1 MDGANI
7 PKKMEANLKI
17 IGKFFARTFKTTLK
31 A

>member
-7 PKKMEANLKI
+7 PNRMEANLKI
-17 IGKFFARTFKTTLK
+17 TGKSYARTFKTTLK